1 MGGHA
6 NASMLA
12 ALAQGDTRHSPRAPF
27 QRRAHNG
34 GGAVAGS
41 AAESAAPPVLDHGA
55 AGSIQS
61 HLLRL
66 QLLRM
71 VAPRVDAR
79 PLAQPLS
86 LPLDVHGARAR
97 TPASRL
103 TAALPVSSPSLPSL
117 PPMSLWAARNAAPV
131 SRALGT
137 PLASPAASNV
147 LSHVTMATAT
157 GAPGVPAVAAL
168 QRPVTAVVTSAAAAT
183 SAVAGPAAMS
193 TALHAARVPPAPATS
208 PRMAAA
214 ATHGAGVRTSH
225 PAVDT
230 GPAVAAVDPSAVHLQ
245 GLRAAAKL
253 AADAARRSAWTE
265 VLLAAQAAAARRRSL
280 AALAAGAAPANRA
293 TGGARAGAAAG
304 AKAAPRSGAAKRR
317 PPPSSAA
324 AAPTTATA
332 GTASH
337 PTAAGKRKKSRARD
351 TQSQGDK
358 PRPAA
363 AKRRRTASR
372 VVNTEAVGGTG
383 HEAGGAAGGE
393 PRGAADS
400 ACAAGDGG
408 PPLPVRLRGFR
419 PLHLVWADFA
429 QQKLPSVGKRASGTT
444 SCPFCAASLKMST
457 IKSHMTSEH
466 PGMGGLGT
474 YRGV

>member
-1 MGGHA
+1 MQVRAAQVQAHAQAQAFSHAQAMGGHA

-12 ALAQGDTRHSPRAPF
+12 ALAQGDTRHSPHAPF

-131 SRALGT
+131 SRPLGT

-157 GAPGVPAVAAL
+157 GAPGVPAVATL

-183 SAVAGPAAMS
+183 SAVVGPAAMS

-208 PRMAAA
+208 LRMAAA
-214 ATHGAGVRTSH
+214 ATHGAGVHTSH

-245 GLRAAAKL
+245 HRSFHNVRGAPLQML
-253 AADAARRSAWTE
+253 QHMQADSDVDAMCMAISPQGVHHQH
-265 VLLAAQAAAARRRSL
+265 VLHRCVLV
-280 AALAAGAAPANRA
+280 
-293 TGGARAGAAAG
+293 
-304 AKAAPRSGAAKRR
+304 RR
-317 PPPSSAA
+317 P
-324 AAPTTATA
+324 
-332 GTASH
+332 
-337 PTAAGKRKKSRARD
+337 D
-351 TQSQGDK
+351 
-358 PRPAA
+358 
-363 AKRRRTASR
+363 
-372 VVNTEAVGGTG
+372 
-383 HEAGGAAGGE
+383 
-393 PRGAADS
+393 
-400 ACAAGDGG
+400 
-408 PPLPVRLRGFR
+408 
-419 PLHLVWADFA
+419 
-429 QQKLPSVGKRASGTT
+429 
-444 SCPFCAASLKMST
+444 
-457 IKSHMTSEH
+457 
-466 PGMGGLGT
+466 
-474 YRGV
+474 RGVLF